1 MMKHSFALAFVLVG
15 CVAVELAAAPTPAD
29 PLAKINLPA
38 LRLAVA
44 DMARSFP
51 KRYPGGPKVLIKQ
64 IDAYA
69 AALPALRN
77 AVAAG
82 DAAALAAVDKI
93 LAFQRKTLLAN
104 PLIAPGQMD
113 ALLLISREPDGGA
126 RRPKGTGYG
135 LGQYLGLPRQSSWQ
149 QDRIPNKDKWANEIT
164 MLSPVSPEG
173 KLTTVYRPANTEL
186 VSDIELH
193 FDAKKLL
200 FAMPV
205 GGKKWQ
211 IFELALGEKT
221 PRQVTPT
228 QEGEVHN
235 YDPVYLPN
243 GRIAFVSTAPLQG
256 VPCNASVN
264 VGMLYVADGDGKNI
278 RQLCFD
284 QDHNYSPT
292 LTNDGRLL
300 YLRWEYTDLPHVWG
314 RYLFTMNPDGTS
326 QREYYGSGEYW
337 PNSMFYTR
345 PIPGHGTKVVTIV
358 TGHHVGR
365 VGEMVIL
372 DPALG
377 RKGVSGVVQ
386 RIGQR
391 GTKLKPLI
399 QDRLT
404 QNSWPKFLHPFPLGG
419 KASVGKYF
427 LVSSKPSPTDLWGV
441 YLVDVFDNMTLV
453 KELDGRALLE
463 PIPLRPRSRP
473 PVVADRVDLTR
484 KDALMKIDDV
494 YVGPGLAGVPRGSVK
509 KLRLF
514 SYHFAYQRMAGIN
527 QNVGVDGPWEPK
539 RIIGEVPVEPD
550 GSAFFRVP
558 ANTPIAMH
566 PLDAEGKALQVMRS
580 WTTAMPG
587 ELVSCI
593 GCHEGQN
600 DAAPNVAKAA
610 FKRAPSEIEPWHG
623 PTRGFSFV
631 REVQPVLD
639 KYCVACHDGKKKGRP
654 DLRRDQGAM
663 VCFKNSNPEPKI
675 IRDTPATELVKKYS
689 GVYSPSF
696 IALRTHVRVGGFE
709 SDIRLLDPGEFHA
722 DTSPLMQMLV
732 KGHHGVKLPADAW
745 GRLVTWIDLNAPC
758 HGNWTDAGGID
769 KIRGFHA
776 NRKRLVNLYA
786 SITDDP
792 EAYPDLPTAPIKVVR
807 PKNVK
812 RPAVKTPTCKGWPF
826 DAAEA
831 KRRQATAGTHTLHYG
846 GPQTTDIVLTKRT
859 IELGEGVTMDLVL
872 IPAGRF
878 VMGSAKGHPDEG
890 PPAVVTIDKPF
901 WMGQTEITNEQY
913 QRFDAKHDS
922 RFEHKGS
929 WIFSEKHLGWRV
941 NGPKQPV
948 VRVSW
953 QEARAFCAW
962 LSKQAKSP
970 ADLPTEAQWEYACRA
985 GANTPLS
992 YGDVNTDFSKL
1003 ANLADV
1009 TIRNL
1014 AYDTDGRYTADLVP
1028 RDKRY
1033 DDKAL
1038 VTANVASYA
1047 PNAWGLHDMHGNAA
1061 EWTLSAYKPY
1071 PHDADD
1077 TQRNDVA
1084 TVIPRVVRGGSWR
1097 DLPKRS
1103 TSTFRLSYPQWQRVY
1118 NVGFRVAIPAT
1129 Q

>member
-1 MMKHSFALAFVLVG
+1 MVKQSFVWTFILVG
-15 CVAVELAAAPTPAD
+15 SVAAELAAAPAPKAPKAN

-44 DMARSFP
+44 DLAESFP
-51 KRYPGGPKVLIKQ
+51 KRYPRGAEYIKR

-69 AALPALRN
+69 KALPALRR

-82 DAAALAAVDKI
+82 DAPARATVDEI
-93 LAFQRKTLLAN
+93 LAFQREALLAN
-104 PLIAPGQMD
+104 PLLAPDEIPG
-113 ALLLISREPDGGA
+113 LLLISREPVGGA

-149 QDRIPNKDKWANEIT
+149 HDRIPNKDKWENEIN
-164 MLSPVSPEG
+164 LLAPVRPEG
-173 KLTTVYRPANTEL
+173 KLTTVYRPKNTEL
-186 VSDIELH
+186 VCDIELH
-193 FDAKKLL
+193 YDAKKLL
-200 FAMPV
+200 FSMPV
-205 GGKKWQ
+205 GGRKWQ
-211 IFELALGEKT
+211 VFELALHSAGPKS

-235 YDPVYLPN
+235 YDAVYLPN
-243 GRIAFVSTAPLQG
+243 DRIAFISTAPLQG
-256 VPCNASVN
+256 VPCNATVN
-264 VGMLYVADGDGKNI
+264 VGMLYVVDGDGGSI

-292 LTNDGRLL
+292 LTNDGRIL

-337 PNSMFYTR
+337 PNGMFYAR
-345 PIPGHGTKVVTIV
+345 AIPGHATQVVTIV

-365 VGEMVIL
+365 VGELVIF

-386 RIGQR
+386 RIPQR
-391 GTKLKPLI
+391 GKKVEPLI

-404 QNSWPKFLHPFPLGG
+404 QNSWPKFLHPYPLGG

-427 LVSSKPSPTDLWGV
+427 LVSAKPRANALWGI
-441 YLVDVFDNMTLV
+441 YLADVFDNMTLV
-453 KELDGRALLE
+453 RELEGRALLE

-473 PVVADRVDLTR
+473 PMIADRVDLTR

-494 YVGPGLAGVPRGSVK
+494 YVGPGLKGVPRGSVK

-514 SYHFAYQRMAGIN
+514 TYHFAYQRMAGIN

-539 RIIGEVPVEPD
+539 RIIGEVPVEDD

-566 PLDAEGKALQVMRS
+566 PLDAEGKALQLMRS

-600 DAAPNVAKAA
+600 DAAPNVPKAA
-610 FKRAPSEIEPWHG
+610 FKRPASQITPWHG
-623 PTRGFSFV
+623 PVRGFSFV
-631 REVQPVLD
+631 REVQGVLD
-639 KYCVACHDGKKKGRP
+639 KYCVACHDGKKTDRP
-654 DLRRDQGAM
+654 DLRRDQGAL
-663 VCFKNSNPEPKI
+663 VCFKNSNPAPKVV
-675 IRDTPATELVKKYS
+675 RNTPASELVKKYA
-689 GVYSPSF
+689 GVYPPSF

-722 DTSPLMQMLV
+722 DTSPLVQMLV
-732 KGHHGVKLPADAW
+732 KGHHGVKLPPEAW

-776 NRKRLVNLYA
+776 NRRRLANLYA
-786 SITDDP
+786 SIDEDP
-792 EAYPDLPTAPIKVVR
+792 EAYPDMPTAPVKAVR
-807 PKNVK
+807 PKQVK
-812 RPAVKTPTCKGWPF
+812 RPKVETPTCKGWPF

-831 KRRQATAGTHTLHYG
+831 RRRQAAAG
-846 GPQTTDIVLTKRT
+846 KRT
-859 IELGEGVTMDLVL
+859 RRTLDLGAGVTLGLVL

-901 WMGQTEITNEQY
+901 WMGAAEITNEQY
-913 QRFDAKHDS
+913 QRFDATHDS

-929 WIFSEKHLGWRV
+929 WIFSERHLGWRV

-953 QEARAFCAW
+953 EEARAFCAW
-962 LSKQAKSP
+962 LKKQTGGA
-970 ADLPTEAQWEYACRA
+970 AVDLPTEAQWEYACRA
-985 GANTPLS
+985 GADTPLS

-1028 RDKRY
+1028 RDKRFN
-1033 DDKAL
+1033 DKAL
-1038 VTANVASYA
+1038 VTANVGSYA
-1047 PNAWGLHDMHGNAA
+1047 PNAWSLHDMHGNVA
-1061 EWTLSAYKPY
+1061 EWTRSSYLPY
-1071 PHDADD
+1071 PYDADD
-1077 TQRNDVA
+1077 TRRNDVA
-1084 TVIPRVVRGGSWR
+1084 TVIRRVVRGGSWR

-1103 TSTFRLSYPQWQRVY
+1103 TSTFRLSYPLWQRVY
-1118 NVGFRVAIPAT
+1118 NVGFRVVIPASVEKSK
-1129 Q
+1129 